1 MSQTTHPLIA
11 LYGENALDLATTHIE
26 DLRANSNF
34 YFDAEYMKT
43 GIGFM
48 MIKATEMLEGKR
60 KHKDIGLKDLVS
72 EAFGEAAIYKFQC

>member
-1 MSQTTHPLIA
+1 MSQQTHPLIA
-11 LYGENALDLATTHIE
+11 LYGENALDSATTYIE
-26 DLRANSNF
+26 ELRTNSNF

-43 GIGFM
+43 GISFM
-48 MIKATEMLEGKR
+48 MLKANEMLEGRR